1 MSIISLYEKS
11 DKLFFVGG
19 FVRDELL
26 GIKSHDIDLTYVGN
40 AVEFAKT
47 LDYEI
52 TQINEEFGSVHLKI
66 GSKTFDITSTRTEN
80 YPQKGHLPVVDK
92 IGCSLKEDVK
102 RRDFTVNAIAK
113 NCQSGE
119 IVDYV
124 GGREDLK
131 NKKLRV
137 LHDKSFIDDPTRI
150 IRGLKFS
157 VRFGFEPEEHTKNLQ
172 EDYLKHVNYDI
183 SFKRLKDEL
192 KDAFNINKQEVL
204 DKFKEQK
211 MYRLLSDKQYT
222 ETNIIN
228 IEEFIKPYINEINYI
243 WLLYLGEFDLSNIP
257 MTKKENQILADYY
270 AMKNLD
276 GFNIYKNFQNSNI
289 ESILLYGINVNN
301 NIAKKYLDNLR
312 NIKLNICAKDLIDM
326 GFAPSKIISEI
337 LDNILKIKY
346 NKPCMTYEDEIE
358 IAKTYKK

>member
-26 GIKSHDIDLTYVGN
+26 GIKSQDIDLTYVGN

-52 TQINEEFGSVHLKI
+52 TQINEEFGSLHLKI

-124 GGREDLK
+124 GGIEDLK

-172 EDYLKHVNYDI
+172 EDYLQHVNYDM

-204 DKFKEQK
+204 DKFKKQK
-211 MYRLLSDKQYT
+211 MYKLLSDKQYI

-228 IEEFIKPYINEINYI
+228 IEKFIKPYLKEINHV
-243 WLLYLGEFDLSNIP
+243 WLLYLGEFDLRNIP
-257 MTKKENQILADYY
+257 LTKKENQILEDFQT
-270 AMKNLD
+270 MQNLKD
-276 GFNIYKNFQNSNI
+276 FNLYKKFQNSNI
-289 ESILLYGINVNN
+289 ESILLYGIYINN
-301 NIAKKYLDNLR
+301 NIAKNYLDNLR
-312 NIKLNICAKDLIDM
+312 TIKLYISAKNLIDM
-326 GFAPSKIISEI
+326 GFTPSKTISEI
-337 LDNILKIKY
+337 LDYILEIKY
-346 NKPCMTYEDEIE
+346 NKPYMTYEDEIA
-358 IAKTYKK
+358 IAKTFKK